1 MEGPRHGSPAGD
13 PYADQSAALRQ
24 GRKAQNSSLHKS
36 SQKKYFFPVK
46 QILLTR
52 DPKDRSISGNG
63 LGMKVVGG
71 KVIPGSNGVL
81 GAYVAKVYAGGVV
94 ETLGEVNEGDQVLEW
109 NGVPLTGK
117 TYEEVQ
123 RIIASST
130 DEVEVVIRSDF
141 NMLEGGRRTPRP
153 GGLAPS
159 KPARSSRAPD
169 YDRGLDASPD
179 DSSEAPPGALS
190 PGCGVPQSGSP
201 LPRDS
206 LAPTLSKCSKLQACY
221 DIKAAIL
228 YVTIVQARRLATAR
242 DSGDLPDPF
251 VTCFLLPRRTLET
264 QRRSRCVPRCSSPV
278 WKQTMV
284 YPEVP
289 PDELKR
295 SFLQVSVWN
304 SHLAGCDE
312 FLGEV
317 VIHLSDSGVLDEQ
330 SHWYKLHMHDE
341 SRYPRSG
348 VPGFGSP
355 GIGKMARINAGPK
368 IGCSDSTEEFR
379 KGVLVVGN
387 QNRRNRVP
395 IFPTSN
401 LTAHPLLP
409 RGCQGAVCNL
419 F

>member
-1 MEGPRHGSPAGD
+1 M
-13 PYADQSAALRQ
+13 
-24 GRKAQNSSLHKS
+24 
-36 SQKKYFFPVK
+36 
-46 QILLTR
+46 
-52 DPKDRSISGNG
+52 
-63 LGMKVVGG
+63 
-71 KVIPGSNGVL
+71 
-81 GAYVAKVYAGGVV
+81 
-94 ETLGEVNEGDQVLEW
+94 
-109 NGVPLTGK
+109 
-117 TYEEVQ
+117 
-123 RIIASST
+123 
-130 DEVEVVIRSDF
+130 
-141 NMLEGGRRTPRP
+141 
-153 GGLAPS
+153 
-159 KPARSSRAPD
+159 
-169 YDRGLDASPD
+169 
-179 DSSEAPPGALS
+179 
-190 PGCGVPQSGSP
+190 
-201 LPRDS
+201 
-206 LAPTLSKCSKLQACY
+206 
-221 DIKAAIL
+221 

-242 DSGDLPDPF
+242 DSSDLPDPF

-355 GIGKMARINAGPK
+355 GIGKMARISAGAK

-379 KGVLVVGN
+379 KGVLNATQEKRFIKHFRRRSVSSNDSTRIGN